1 MPHVKDTAAHTGES
15 QPVPQTLSHES
26 LLAQIKCITFYF
38 KIKPLTAPK
47 CTCFDSFILISLTC
61 WINYVLRR
69 PVPSTMQSIRH
80 TGHLGCEIAFFTTQ
94 IYVTSS
100 KFNTIFLIFFL
111 RGSTDFSFEFKI
123 RTYQRLTPFLII
135 QQKPICGDP
144 WMKTEDW

>member
-1 MPHVKDTAAHTGES
+1 MPHVKDTAAQMGES
-15 QPVPQTLSHES
+15 QPVPQTIAHES
-26 LLAQIKCITFYF
+26 LLVQNQIKCITFYF

-69 PVPSTMQSIRH
+69 PVPSTMQSIRR
-80 TGHLGCEIAFFTTQ
+80 TGHLGCEIAFFTIQ
-94 IYVTSS
+94 IHVTGS

-123 RTYQRLTPFLII
+123 RTYQ
-135 QQKPICGDP
+135 
-144 WMKTEDW
+144 